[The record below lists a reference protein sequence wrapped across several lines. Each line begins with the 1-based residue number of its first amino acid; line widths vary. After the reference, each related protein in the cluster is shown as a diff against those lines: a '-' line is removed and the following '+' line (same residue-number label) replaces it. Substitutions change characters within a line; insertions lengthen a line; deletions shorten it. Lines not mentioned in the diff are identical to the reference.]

1 MKIKI
6 PFIIIIMF
14 FSALNIYSQVA
25 VIANKSVPDNSLTSA
40 QLTEI
45 FMLNKKTWEDGSKI
59 VVFDL
64 KVKEGTTEKFYESLG
79 KLHADFKKMWMKLQ
93 LTGEGSA
100 PAALA
105 SEDEVLSKVASTP
118 GAIGFVNSSK
128 ANSTVKVLQTIK

>member
-6 PFIIIIMF
+6 PYIIIIMF

-25 VIANKSVPDNSLTSA
+25 VIANKSVPDNSVTTA

-45 FMLNKKTWEDGSKI
+45 FMLNKKTWGDGSKI

-64 KVKEGTTEKFYESLG
+64 KVHEGTTEKFYESFG
-79 KLHADFKKMWMKLQ
+79 KLHTDFKKLWMKLQ

-100 PAALA
+100 PTALA
-105 SEDEVLSKVASTP
+105 SEDEVLAKVASTP
-118 GAIGFVNSSK
+118 GAVGFVNSSK
-128 ANSTVKVLQTIK
+128 ANSSVKVLQTIK

>member
-25 VIANKSVPDNSLTSA
+25 VIANKSVPDNSVTSA
-40 QLTEI
+40 QLAEI
-45 FMLNKKTWEDGSKI
+45 FMLNKKTWGDGSKI

-79 KLHADFKKMWMKLQ
+79 KLHTDFKKMWMKLQ

-105 SEDEVLSKVASTP
+105 SEEEVLSKVASTP
-118 GAIGFVNSSK
+118 GAVGFVNSSK
-128 ANSTVKVLQTIK
+128 ANNTVKVLQTIK